1 MYLLQVDKL
10 AVSNKEKKKKS
21 KKWVRIKGMILI
33 RIRILALP
41 TEYDTIKD
49 TVGETTVMS

>member
-10 AVSNKEKKKKS
+10 AVSNKEKKKS